1 MLGIVCLCDTMG
13 KPQKKSSQV
22 IADVINNNMELARF
36 VKNLNPNHK
45 TVFERIG
52 VLKGNRKYIIHT
64 TKKHGGVSYIIRKWR
79 PLLNKYS
86 AAVKINP
93 DYKKINSVLSKVKKC
108 GKDNR
113 VSKLFIDKLSKDD
126 RFIRSE
132 QRHKEGM
139 ATISEY

>member
-1 MLGIVCLCDTMG
+1 MG
-13 KPQKKSSQV
+13 KPQKNSSQV
-22 IADVINNNMELARF
+22 VADVIDNNRELAKF
-36 VKNLNPNHK
+36 VKNLNPDHK
-45 TVFERIG
+45 TIFERRG
-52 VLKGNRKYIIHT
+52 VLEDNNKYIIQT

-93 DYKKINSVLSKVKKC
+93 DYKKINSVLGKVKKC
-108 GKDNR
+108 GKDKSI
-113 VSKLFIDKLSKDD
+113 SKLFIDKLSKDE

-139 ATISEY
+139 ATISECEYE

>member
-1 MLGIVCLCDTMG
+1 MG

-22 IADVINNNMELARF
+22 VVDVIDNNRDLAKF
-36 VKNLNPNHK
+36 IKNLCPDHK
-45 TVFERIG
+45 SVFER
-52 VLKGNRKYIIHT
+52 KGALEDNNKYIIHT
-64 TKKHGGVSYIIRKWR
+64 TKKRGGVSYIIRKWR

-93 DYKKINSVLSKVKKC
+93 DYKKINSVLGKVKKC

-113 VSKLFIDKLSKDD
+113 VSKLFIDKLSKDE

-132 QRHKEGM
+132 QREEERM